1 MATCRVTYV
10 LLMTYGI
17 SVTNYGFLEANTRPN
32 QTPVLKTIAHT
43 NAWKCKHFLIYFHHL
58 FLQLVVRRPQKAKG
72 LYIIIINNNNVAH
85 IVSKAFNTVAVYS
98 QSQTDNQ
105 CTRKRQRYYYYY
117 YYYYCYYYYYYY

>member
-1 MATCRVTYV
+1 MATCRVTCV

-72 LYIIIINNNNVAH
+72 LYIIIIINNNNVAH
-85 IVSKAFNTVAVYS
+85 IASKAFNTVAVYS

-117 YYYYCYYYYYYY
+117 YYYYYY

>member
-1 MATCRVTYV
+1 MATCRVTCV

-72 LYIIIINNNNVAH
+72 LYIIIIINNNNVAH
-85 IVSKAFNTVAVYS
+85 IASKAFNTVAVYS

-117 YYYYCYYYYYYY
+117 YYYY